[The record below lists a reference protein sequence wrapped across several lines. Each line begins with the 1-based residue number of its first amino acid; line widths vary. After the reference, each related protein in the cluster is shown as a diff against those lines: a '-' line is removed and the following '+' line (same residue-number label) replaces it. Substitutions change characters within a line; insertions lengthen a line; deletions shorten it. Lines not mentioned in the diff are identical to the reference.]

1 MECHGIHYVECP
13 CFFSSRFEK
22 QRKRY
27 VKIIQKWQQIDQQ
40 ITDRDEF
47 HNKSDFTVNLQ
58 PFTSNLIFPLNEEG
72 NTDFRYM
79 SMDCFHLSQR
89 GYAIAS
95 NAYWNNIFE
104 PYANKS
110 HTWKKE
116 FSEFKC
122 PTFNMPYIRTKGN
135 S

>member
-122 PTFNMPYIRTKGN
+122 PTFDMPYIRTKGN